1 MTCRVARVR
10 SIHMVIINMEIL
22 CSLPA
27 VVGRVPVIRAPFRG
41 MRLAIAGGRVRVSAG
56 AFALNHFNMKKKSFC
71 KITMCLKKVHA
82 GKLCHKHYQQFR
94 KHGIISLITRY
105 DSNEIVISNKT
116 ATITLRDNMGKRVNE
131 TIIDTS
137 EVEKIRR
144 YKWHLQSKGYAAA
157 RINGKIVLL
166 HRLIHNTPNNFETDH
181 KNRDKLD
188 NRKANLRKCSTSQ
201 NQINSKINNNNTSWA
216 KGVWWNRQTKKWESS
231 IWKNN
236 KKHYLGL
243 FVEKQDAIKAY
254 SEKAIKLFGDF
265 ANP

>member
-1 MTCRVARVR
+1 
-10 SIHMVIINMEIL
+10 
-22 CSLPA
+22 
-27 VVGRVPVIRAPFRG
+27 
-41 MRLAIAGGRVRVSAG
+41 
-56 AFALNHFNMKKKSFC
+56 
-71 KITMCLKKVHA
+71 MCLKKVHA